1 MLVLV
6 LVSVLV
12 LIELIVSASLLVLD
26 DVSMA
31 VMVWVMVGLFS
42 LVMDTVTLVFG
53 EPMEEI
59 FVVIGFCWEATQ
71 ARPAPRPEKANY
83 YSLKIHEVCYTHQ
96 LK

>member
-6 LVSVLV
+6 LVTVLV
-12 LIELIVSASLLVLD
+12 LLELTVSASLLVLD
-26 DVSMA
+26 EVSIA

-59 FVVIGFCWEATQ
+59 FVVIGFCWEAIQ
-71 ARPAPRPEKANY
+71 ARPAPRPEAGLTY
-83 YSLKIHEVCYTHQ
+83 LFPLRY
-96 LK
+96 

>member
-26 DVSMA
+26 DVIMA

-53 EPMEEI
+53 EPIEEI
-59 FVVIGFCWEATQ
+59 FVVIGFCCEATQ
-71 ARPAPRPEKANY
+71 ARPAPRPEEIN
-83 YSLKIHEVCYTHQ
+83 
-96 LK
+96 